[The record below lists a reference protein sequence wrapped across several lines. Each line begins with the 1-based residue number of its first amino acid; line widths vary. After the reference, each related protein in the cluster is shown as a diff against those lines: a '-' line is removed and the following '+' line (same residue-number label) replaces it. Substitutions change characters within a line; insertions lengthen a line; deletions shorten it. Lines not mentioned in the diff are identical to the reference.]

1 VAGKNSKAIR
11 AWMMYDW
18 ASQPFHTLLVTF
30 IFAPYFTSHVASDPV
45 SGQAAWGLML
55 TIAGLIIAFSA
66 PVLGAIADS
75 AGPRKPWMA
84 AWSLVLV
91 ASTAMLWL
99 GVPGMEDPTIILI
112 AFALGLIAVEITFV
126 FSNAYMPELVP
137 EEDLGRI
144 SGNGWALGYIGGF
157 VTVILVLAL
166 LAESSNGKTF
176 LGLDPIFGLNP
187 DEFEGTRAVGP
198 LTALWYGLFIIPF
211 FLWVPEVPKK
221 AALSISSA
229 MSSLWTSL
237 SSLPQKPSLFAY
249 LGSSMFYRDGL
260 NGLYMFGGIYA
271 AGVLGWQ
278 TAQLGIFGL
287 IALVAG
293 ALGAFVGGRADKAF
307 GSRRVIG
314 LSILVL
320 ILTSILT
327 ILTTRTHIYGI
338 QLPDGSSLPDIM
350 FYVYGSLIGAFGAS
364 LQAASRTMMVHQ
376 VDDRSQMTEYFG
388 LYALSGKATAFIA
401 PFSIALMTEITGSQ
415 GLGISPV
422 IVLFLIGLVLL
433 YKVRA

>member
-1 VAGKNSKAIR
+1 MPGTNKKAIR
-11 AWMMYDW
+11 GWMMYDW

-45 SGQAAWGLML
+45 SGQAAWGMML
-55 TIAGLIIAFSA
+55 TLAGFTIAISA
-66 PVLGAIADS
+66 PILGAIADS
-75 AGPRKPWMA
+75 AGPRKPWIA
-84 AWSLVLV
+84 AWSLVLI
-91 ASTAMLWL
+91 ASTATLWL
-99 GVPGMEDPTIILI
+99 SVPGMEDPTIILI
-112 AFALGLIAVEITFV
+112 AFGLGLIAVEITFV

-144 SGNGWALGYIGGF
+144 SGNGWALGYLGGF

-187 DEFEGTRAVGP
+187 AEFEGTRAVGP
-198 LTALWYGLFIIPF
+198 LTAIWYGIFIIPF

-221 AALSISSA
+221 AALSISTA
-229 MSSLWTSL
+229 MKSLMNSIST
-237 SSLPQKPSLFAY
+237 LPQKPSLLAY

-278 TAQLGIFGL
+278 TAQLGVFGL

-307 GSRRVIG
+307 GSRRVIAF
-314 LSILVL
+314 SILVL
-320 ILTSILT
+320 ILTSMLT
-327 ILTTRTHIYGI
+327 ILTTRTHVYGF
-338 QLPDGSSLPDIM
+338 PVAEGSSLPDIL

-364 LQAASRTMMVHQ
+364 LQAASRTMMVYQ
-376 VDDRSQMTEYFG
+376 VEDKAHMTEYFG

-401 PFSIALMTEITGSQ
+401 PFSIGLMTAVTGSQ

-422 IVLFLIGLVLL
+422 IVLFLIGLILL
-433 YKVRA
+433 YRVRA